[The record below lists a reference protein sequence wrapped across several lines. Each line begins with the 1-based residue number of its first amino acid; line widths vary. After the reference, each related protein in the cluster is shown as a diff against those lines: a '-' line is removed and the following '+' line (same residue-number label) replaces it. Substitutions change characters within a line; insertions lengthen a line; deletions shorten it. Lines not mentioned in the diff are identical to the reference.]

1 MTRKTISDAVT
12 NISTE
17 YIEKAADYT
26 VAKKAR
32 KPVWVKW
39 ATMAAC
45 LCLVVVGALTI
56 PNLQNEPQQG
66 QGNNIQDG
74 DNNIPVRGGNPN
86 AYETQQGNEVEN
98 TQPARTNLL
107 VVNEVE
113 NVMTA
118 DMDVQ
123 FSHYNDI
130 STLERETVL
139 KEFETIIGL
148 SYDDFIAKIS
158 DTNVIKSFYSV
169 DAPADAARTEY
180 IPHDYV
186 FEYQTENDGEIKIAI
201 CSAEEP
207 LRDYFIECDNPKQ
220 SEINGVSV
228 MIFNYKGSF
237 IVEFSNGNV
246 NYDLETSN
254 ITIEDLEDLL
264 VGIMN

>member
-12 NISTE
+12 NISAE

-26 VAKKAR
+26 VAQKTR

-39 ATMAAC
+39 AAMAAC
-45 LCLVVVGALTI
+45 LCLVIVGALVAPT
-56 PNLQNEPQQG
+56 LQGEHGGAGDPQPGGTPGANVVQ
-66 QGNNIQDG
+66 QGNNH
-74 DNNIPVRGGNPN
+74 
-86 AYETQQGNEVEN
+86 ET

-107 VVNEVE
+107 LVNEAE

-169 DAPADAARTEY
+169 DVPADAARTEY

-207 LRDYFIECDNPKQ
+207 LRDCFIACDNPKQ

-228 MIFNYKGSF
+228 MIFNYQGSF

-246 NYDLETSN
+246 NYDIETSN
-254 ITIEDLEDLL
+254 ITIEELEDLL